1 MVNEYYENDIRVDS
15 EIGIKEIDSNGSPV
29 CGARI
34 DASKAY
40 KEIPDLLEK
49 VINKEDTDA
58 WEEIVKKIDYIYTNI
73 DHALMSLDRET
84 KFIQEVKSRID
95 SGKKLFFK
103 PNLVGPQVI
112 DTDTHSED
120 LGAPICTD
128 WSIIAALMRWFHDKL
143 DINYH
148 QMALGEASTT
158 SFVLQSMYSE
168 KSGKNITSEAIFE
181 GRSGDFYGG
190 WGFYFVRCYLG
201 HHHPSS
207 HTDDPMRGYYDS
219 ISGNYYSPGDASD
232 RLMLY
237 DLNKLAN
244 DPSRGRTVPVPD
256 GDNYK
261 EITMHKVIIG
271 GDPKNAK
278 DMKEYPGCVLVNV
291 PKLKIHAQD
300 LITNAIKNL
309 GIGLYPTQC
318 PTSNCNGHNS
328 WKYSLPSTEIPSY
341 KAKLPHMPWVVKMD
355 DTTNLP
361 LRGNSGKYETTKTAG
376 MPGTQ
381 ADVIKAVQDQD
392 VFILHVS
399 DSINMINLNHNAE
412 GIAVRIPEGYIWSSL
427 DCVALDLFCSRYCFK
442 TVPMSEGM
450 KLKEKN
456 NWITE
461 FVHHVP
467 IAKIEG
473 KNIVTVEGL
482 DSPLFRYNLYNY
494 VEKRGIGQQQY
505 YVTGWDSVNST
516 RMVSIEGHLGIIAD
530 NKFVELITNTMYYN
544 PTCLLWDMQ
553 RTVLSYAEAN
563 DKLIGSSIVE
573 NFKDGFDEN
582 NDGIIDY
589 NENGKK
595 GFWTTGFSILSHA
608 LNIQINEEYG
618 LQKGF
623 FYQLANFNLKNTNKN
638 WNSMG
643 HDFAKEYM
651 LIWIATNALEMSNSE
666 SINEDPLVT
675 GMKYGKGKWPSWL
688 HARYSLLAG
697 NIYGSLSYEEV
708 SMVSLYGTAFSYAD
722 KTLNNGLYTGSIEQE
737 IFDSKDIKEYFEAV
751 SKGADLLDFTL
762 YVPLGFGSLDK
773 KDVPNVTQTNDPNKI
788 FTAHFDNGKEVWK

>member
-1 MVNEYYENDIRVDS
+1 
-15 EIGIKEIDSNGSPV
+15 
-29 CGARI
+29 
-34 DASKAY
+34 
-40 KEIPDLLEK
+40 
-49 VINKEDTDA
+49 
-58 WEEIVKKIDYIYTNI
+58 
-73 DHALMSLDRET
+73 
-84 KFIQEVKSRID
+84 
-95 SGKKLFFK
+95 
-103 PNLVGPQVI
+103 
-112 DTDTHSED
+112 
-120 LGAPICTD
+120 
-128 WSIIAALMRWFHDKL
+128 
-143 DINYH
+143 
-148 QMALGEASTT
+148 
-158 SFVLQSMYSE
+158 
-168 KSGKNITSEAIFE
+168 
-181 GRSGDFYGG
+181 
-190 WGFYFVRCYLG
+190 
-201 HHHPSS
+201 
-207 HTDDPMRGYYDS
+207 
-219 ISGNYYSPGDASD
+219 
-232 RLMLY
+232 
-237 DLNKLAN
+237 
-244 DPSRGRTVPVPD
+244 
-256 GDNYK
+256 
-261 EITMHKVIIG
+261 
-271 GDPKNAK
+271 
-278 DMKEYPGCVLVNV
+278 
-291 PKLKIHAQD
+291 
-300 LITNAIKNL
+300 
-309 GIGLYPTQC
+309 
-318 PTSNCNGHNS
+318 
-328 WKYSLPSTEIPSY
+328 
-341 KAKLPHMPWVVKMD
+341 
-355 DTTNLP
+355 
-361 LRGNSGKYETTKTAG
+361 

-595 GFWTTGFSILSHA
+595 GFWTIGFSILSHA

-623 FYQLANFNLKNTNKN
+623 FYQLANFSLKNTNKN

-651 LIWIATNALEMSNSE
+651 LIWIATNAFEMSNSE
-666 SINEDPLVT
+666 TINEDPLVT
-675 GMKYGKGKWPSWL
+675 GMKYGKGKWPSWQ

>member
-1 MVNEYYENDIRVDS
+1 
-15 EIGIKEIDSNGSPV
+15 
-29 CGARI
+29 
-34 DASKAY
+34 
-40 KEIPDLLEK
+40 
-49 VINKEDTDA
+49 
-58 WEEIVKKIDYIYTNI
+58 
-73 DHALMSLDRET
+73 
-84 KFIQEVKSRID
+84 
-95 SGKKLFFK
+95 
-103 PNLVGPQVI
+103 
-112 DTDTHSED
+112 
-120 LGAPICTD
+120 
-128 WSIIAALMRWFHDKL
+128 
-143 DINYH
+143 
-148 QMALGEASTT
+148 
-158 SFVLQSMYSE
+158 
-168 KSGKNITSEAIFE
+168 
-181 GRSGDFYGG
+181 
-190 WGFYFVRCYLG
+190 
-201 HHHPSS
+201 
-207 HTDDPMRGYYDS
+207 
-219 ISGNYYSPGDASD
+219 
-232 RLMLY
+232 
-237 DLNKLAN
+237 
-244 DPSRGRTVPVPD
+244 
-256 GDNYK
+256 
-261 EITMHKVIIG
+261 
-271 GDPKNAK
+271 
-278 DMKEYPGCVLVNV
+278 
-291 PKLKIHAQD
+291 
-300 LITNAIKNL
+300 
-309 GIGLYPTQC
+309 
-318 PTSNCNGHNS
+318 
-328 WKYSLPSTEIPSY
+328 
-341 KAKLPHMPWVVKMD
+341 MPWVVKMD

-516 RMVSIEGHLGIIAD
+516 RMVSIEGHLGIIVD

-595 GFWTTGFSILSHA
+595 GFWTIGFSILSHA
-608 LNIQINEEYG
+608 L
-618 LQKGF
+618 
-623 FYQLANFNLKNTNKN
+623 A
-638 WNSMG
+638 
-643 HDFAKEYM
+643 
-651 LIWIATNALEMSNSE
+651 
-666 SINEDPLVT
+666 
-675 GMKYGKGKWPSWL
+675 
-688 HARYSLLAG
+688 
-697 NIYGSLSYEEV
+697 
-708 SMVSLYGTAFSYAD
+708 
-722 KTLNNGLYTGSIEQE
+722 LNNGPSAMAE
-737 IFDSKDIKEYFEAV
+737 
-751 SKGADLLDFTL
+751 
-762 YVPLGFGSLDK
+762 
-773 KDVPNVTQTNDPNKI
+773 
-788 FTAHFDNGKEVWK
+788 WR